1 MPDMDT
7 PSSTET
13 IRILASIQTTN
24 EFILKGMTDLKN
36 EMTKVGEVVQAH
48 AILLQA
54 HGADIALAKQEAREA
69 AIKSKDLEVK
79 LAAIAPPTSHWSTD
93 NVKVILVVGSC
104 IYALLEVGKMLLTAA
119 LHPATQAVV
128 QQVKP

>member
-24 EFILKGMTDLKN
+24 EFILKGMTDLKT

-54 HGADIALAKQEAREA
+54 HGADIALAKQEAKQA
-69 AIKSKDLEVK
+69 AVKTQDLEIQ
-79 LAAIAPPTSHWSTD
+79 LAGMEPPKSHWSTD

-104 IYALLEVGKMLLTAA
+104 IYALLEVAKMMLTAA
-119 LHPATQAVV
+119 LHPAAQSAY
-128 QQVKP
+128 QSAPK